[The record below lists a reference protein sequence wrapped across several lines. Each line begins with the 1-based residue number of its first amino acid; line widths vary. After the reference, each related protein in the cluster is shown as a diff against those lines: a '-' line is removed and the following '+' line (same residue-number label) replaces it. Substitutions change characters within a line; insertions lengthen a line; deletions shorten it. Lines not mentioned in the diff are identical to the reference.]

1 MRKWTYLVAALLIGG
16 SAATFTGCIDN
27 EEPAGIT
34 ELRGAKAELLKAK
47 ADYERVLIAWQEVQV
62 ERQRVELDKDK
73 VDLELKKLDLEMQQA
88 ANDWKKDSLQAMR
101 DTLAVSLQKSMLDL
115 QTKQK
120 NAEYEYNKALAN
132 IEAAMLTMKDDVYA
146 WRISYYRAL
155 LAGGNYK
162 KEDGSMG
169 RVSGT
174 GFLGALSSAQ
184 SDLLAQEMSRIQFVT
199 ENQNFEAGKEIELAA
214 YNKTLEIQK
223 GLLATLEEMEK
234 ANTTDV
240 AALQAKKAEK
250 KNEQN
255 ALDVKENEQIIAIK
269 ALRESLAPY
278 TNAIAEEQV
287 KLATPETFTVVKVA
301 DATMHNDLYD
311 ALYRG
316 YVQGYLPNNNISS
329 AFEQNQITG
338 EYEMVKDFTLE
349 GFSLEYKSQT
359 VNNLAYL
366 IYNKYTDLFKDS
378 YNNMGLSPNINYG
391 AEAFDAK
398 DGTLKETYRAK
409 VENELA
415 RLKIDFAT
423 IKETAKTDSAAW
435 IAAYANYMKA
445 LKDYNN
451 YQGTDYYNQITK
463 AIAAYR
469 VLTTPATVAQANTL
483 RTQVITYLNKRYAV
497 DGKGD
502 LTITE
507 KWKDAVTDAT
517 LSDFNNDVDNWSGN
531 ANYYLGS
538 ESLNKNVNDLTLA
551 DGEKNTL
558 KIFLAA
564 FNKMAGGYVSNGY
577 IYMAYSLSDAIEP
590 IVSGDSYDMPADY
603 EPIIGSY
610 GTYLSSAKALKIF
623 DNLDNWITLY
633 QTVSKA
639 GKDVED
645 AVAAINEKIAEL
657 NKNSI
662 DKLTELWKAE
672 VNCYLIKGTHSNRSY
687 EIWSQGTINNPYY
700 DIYNGNNN
708 LVTEYST
715 IQSEIDN
722 IDALINGTQYFSY
735 VTYDPYNGYSVQTTS
750 NLSYIISGL
759 KSTISNLETTIANTQ
774 KVIDLFKE
782 YGFTGI
788 GEANATNCLTIMD
801 KEIERLKKV
810 VESAQAEVDANQ
822 AILKKLL
829 DAYTAAE

>member
-169 RVSGT
+169 FVSGT

-184 SDLLAQEMSRIQFVT
+184 SSLLAQEMSRIQFVT

-250 KNEQN
+250 QNEQN

-287 KLATPETFTVVKVA
+287 KLATPETFTITKVA
-301 DATMHNDLYD
+301 DATMHNDLYY
-311 ALYRG
+311 ALGSAYFPI
-316 YVQGYLPNNNISS
+316 VNLAS
-329 AFEQNQITG
+329 AFEWNQITG
-338 EYEMVKDFTLE
+338 EYEMVKDWVIE
-349 GFSLEYKSQT
+349 GFSLEYKSQNVT
-359 VNNLAYL
+359 RVAGV
-366 IYNKYTDLFKDS
+366 IKDKYQNLFKDS
-378 YNNMGLSPNINYG
+378 YNNMGLSPNINYV

-435 IAAYANYMKA
+435 ITAYANYMKA

-451 YQGTDYYNQITK
+451 YQGTDYYKQITK

-497 DGKGD
+497 DGRGD

-517 LSDFNNDVDNWSGN
+517 LSDFNNDVDQWSGS

-623 DNLDNWITLY
+623 DNLDNWIALY

-672 VNCYLIKGTHSNRSY
+672 VNCYLIKGNESGRSN
-687 EIWSQGTINNPYY
+687 EIWSRSGATYNPYY
-700 DIYNGNNN
+700 TIYVNASN

-722 IDALINGTQYFSY
+722 IDALISGTQSFSY
-735 VTYDPYNGYSVQTTS
+735 VTYDPRTGYSVKTTS
-750 NLSYIISGL
+750 NLSYIISSL
-759 KSTISNLETTIANTQ
+759 KSTISNLETTIAETQ

-788 GEANATNCLTIMD
+788 GEANETNCLTIMD

>member
-250 KNEQN
+250 QNEQN

-287 KLATPETFTVVKVA
+287 KLATPETFTITKVA

-311 ALYRG
+311 ALRSTYFP
-316 YVQGYLPNNNISS
+316 LAS
-329 AFEQNQITG
+329 AFEWNQITR
-338 EYEMVKDFTLE
+338 EYEMVKDWVIE
-349 GFSLEYKSQT
+349 GFSLENKSQNVT
-359 VNNLAYL
+359 RVAGV
-366 IYNKYTDLFKDS
+366 IKDKYQSLFKDS
-378 YNNMGLSPNINYG
+378 YNNMGLSPQIYNP

-423 IKETAKTDSAAW
+423 VKETAKTDSAAW
-435 IAAYANYMKA
+435 ITAYANYMKA

-451 YQGTDYYNQITK
+451 YKGTDYYNQITK
-463 AIAAYR
+463 AIATYR
-469 VLTTPATVAQANTL
+469 ALTTPATVAQANTL

-517 LSDFNNDVDNWSGN
+517 LSDFNIDVDNWSGS

-538 ESLNKNVNDLTLA
+538 ESLNKNVDDLTLA

-564 FNKMAGGYVSNGY
+564 FYKMAGYY
-577 IYMAYSLSDAIEP
+577 TYSLSNAIEP

-603 EPIIGSY
+603 EPVNGSY

-623 DNLDNWITLY
+623 DNLDNWIALY

-672 VNCYLIKGTHSNRSY
+672 VNCYLIKGIYSSRSY

-700 DIYNGNNN
+700 GIYNGNNN

-750 NLSYIISGL
+750 NLSNTISGL
-759 KSTISNLETTIANTQ
+759 KATISYLETNIANTQ

-788 GEANATNCLTIMD
+788 GEANVTNCLTIMD